1 MSVTVN
7 YENGKVPADLLRV
20 VSNFRP
26 LYADVNSNVGSDLL
40 RYDAWA
46 SLTML
51 QAAFLKHFGRSLN
64 CSEAYRGRT
73 RQTAVW
79 QQYLAGGPYAAPVGQ
94 SPHGWALAID
104 FGSGVATYGS
114 EAKVWMDANA
124 PAYGWHP
131 TGNGFP
137 KREAWHFEFRPG
149 TATVIIPAA
158 GDISPIPSSPSSPPV
173 IPIPEEAEVT
183 HIIYQGINSK
193 TDRTLMFDLDTRT
206 AVLISAD
213 EAAAHR
219 AGGVKF
225 VADVNQGW
233 FDSIVGPPDAPTVR
247 VMGFD
252 PTQVTRIQ
260 GAVMDLAD
268 DRAPRFSIIF
278 GTISGQAAPYMLDA
292 ADGKRRAMTP
302 VELSVWRSS
311 DAKIS
316 ETTITQADFDNIP
329 KRV

>member
-1 MSVTVN
+1 MAS
-7 YENGKVPADLLRV
+7 YENGKIPADLLRP

-26 LYADVNSNVGSDLL
+26 LTSRVNENVGSNLL
-40 RYDAWA
+40 RQDARDA
-46 SLTML
+46 LTLL
-51 QAAFLKHFGRSLN
+51 QVAFLRAVGHTLYV
-64 CSEAYRGRT
+64 SEAYRGLT
-73 RQTAVW
+73 LQTAYYRDYQAGVGN
-79 QQYLAGGPYAAPVGQ
+79 LAAVPGT
-94 SPHGWALAID
+94 SNHGWGISCD
-104 FGSGVATYGS
+104 FGSGVGTYGS
-114 EAKVWMDANA
+114 VAKNWMDAHA

-131 TGNGFP
+131 EGNSFP
-137 KREAWHFEFRPG
+137 RREGWHFLYKAG
-149 TATVIIPAA
+149 TATITPASSGAVVI
-158 GDISPIPSSPSSPPV
+158 DPSSPSNPGTTPAT
-173 IPIPEEAEVT
+173 PIPEEAEVT
-183 HIIYQGINSK
+183 HIIYQAIGSK
-193 TDRTLMFDLDTRT
+193 TDRTLLFDLTTRT

-302 VELSVWRSS
+302 VELSVWRAS

-316 ETTITQADFDNIP
+316 ETTINQADFDNIP
-329 KRV
+329 KR